1 MKLRNTGTAG
11 IPSGRGLLV
20 VVEFRNFQAALLH
33 SKDRNKL
40 LLYSDI
46 LQNSYRNAHLSK
58 QQKKRRMDDDSGTL
72 EKS

>member
-11 IPSGRGLLV
+11 IPSGRQMLV
-20 VVEFRNFQAALLH
+20 VVEFRNFQAALLQ

-40 LLYSDI
+40 FLYSDI

-58 QQKKRRMDDDSGTL
+58 QQKKRMDDDSGTL